1 MCWVMEM
8 FIKILLVCVAL
19 VLVLCV
25 CSCRK
30 DKKSVNKDKKYP
42 KDIDEIL
49 TQPKPLDII
58 FALQEKIGQ
67 KLASSGFESLTIG
80 ERTFL
85 CVDGI
90 ESQVNNGGFDQ
101 YFFNTTG
108 NLAQGA
114 PAAFEA
120 IGAEYTAKLVRQACS
135 VFPDEAPPN
144 DQNKRQEL
152 FEQIGK
158 DKEEFLYE
166 LDKQFYEYK
175 DNLRQ
180 LLIEYIRKNKEQFK

>member
-1 MCWVMEM
+1 M
-8 FIKILLVCVAL
+8 FFKIILVCVGL
-19 VLVLCV
+19 VLVLCS

-49 TQPKPLDII
+49 TQPKSLDII
-58 FALQEKIGQ
+58 FALQEKIVQ
-67 KLASSGFESLTIG
+67 KLASSGFESLTVG

-90 ESQVNNGGFDQ
+90 ESEVNNGGFNQ
-101 YFFNTTG
+101 YFFNTAG
-108 NLAQGA
+108 NLAQEA
-114 PAAFEA
+114 PAAFDA
-120 IGAEYTAKLVRQACS
+120 IGAKHTAKLVRQACS
-135 VFPDEAPPN
+135 VFPDEAPPK

-152 FEQIGK
+152 LEQIGR
-158 DKEEFLYE
+158 DKEDFLYE

-175 DNLRQ
+175 DNLEQ